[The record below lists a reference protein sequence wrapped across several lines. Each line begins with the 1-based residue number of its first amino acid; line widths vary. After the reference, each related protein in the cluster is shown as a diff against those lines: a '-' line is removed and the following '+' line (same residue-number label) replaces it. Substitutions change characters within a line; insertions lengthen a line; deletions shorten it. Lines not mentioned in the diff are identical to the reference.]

1 MRQKE
6 KFDLSRFED
15 RTKLAKLLLDKAIEF
30 KTKHIELEF
39 VD

>member
-6 KFDLSRFED
+6 KFDPSRFED
-15 RTKLAKLLLDKAIEF
+15 RTKLAKLLLDKAIE
-30 KTKHIELEF
+30 LEF